1 MAVLPLFVEA
11 AAAVAAALVVS
22 STAPDMISLLSFVL
36 YDDFDLVYGG
46 RDWRS
51 DYEMEMSSRQSTPA
65 TPAAPPADGKHADA
79 PIDPTMTQPK
89 EQ

>member
-1 MAVLPLFVEA
+1 M
-11 AAAVAAALVVS
+11 S

-65 TPAAPPADGKHADA
+65 APAADGKHADA